1 MCANAAEDVLSVVAK
16 GVENL
21 ILLAIMRREGV
32 EQTGT
37 VLLLNLSDLS
47 RSLVT
52 QSSAN
57 LKETEL

>member
-1 MCANAAEDVLSVVAK
+1 MCASAAEDVLSVVAK

-57 LKETEL
+57 LRETGL